1 MPMMTM
7 EQLVEATGTPERS
20 IRAYIRAG
28 VVPNTAGAPGYDEI
42 HVVYLLTIA
51 RLREEG
57 VRKHDDFRARI
68 AAMSPEELEDFA
80 YMTEGD
86 DAEAGADAGPMDGA
100 IGVTTEAA
108 AATPLARH
116 EGWTRIVL
124 RPGLELHRRGGED
137 EEVQRLA
144 GEIEARYGAAR

>member
-1 MPMMTM
+1 M
-7 EQLVEATGTPERS
+7 
-20 IRAYIRAG
+20 
-28 VVPNTAGAPGYDEI
+28 
-42 HVVYLLTIA
+42 TIA

-80 YMTEGD
+80 YTTEGD
-86 DAEAGADAGPMDGA
+86 DEDAGADAGPMEGP

-108 AATPLARH
+108 AATPSARH

-124 RPGLELHRRGGED
+124 RPGLELHLRGAED
-137 EEVQRLA
+137 EEVRRLA
-144 GEIEARYGAAR
+144 GEIEARYCADR